1 MQLAIKYKMEKHKIF
16 ALENNLG
23 TAGKGVIEFLT
34 TSNPELT
41 VYDFCKNLKEENIRR
56 LDIVEV
62 LSAHLS
68 ATISC
73 GDVRV

>member
-23 TAGKGVIEFLT
+23 TAGKEVIEFLT

-41 VYDFCKNLKEENIRR
+41 VYDFCKNLKE
-56 LDIVEV
+56 
-62 LSAHLS
+62 
-68 ATISC
+68 
-73 GDVRV
+73 